1 MTSPKKYL
9 LKPPEMPPKYRLLIS
24 GHEWS
29 GKKTMAKLLEK
40 KYGWRIIDWMDIVA
54 NRMNELKSEYE
65 NEHHPNNP
73 AAEDRRI
80 GLSEHEWTEIINGKL
95 IDSWK
100 FFPWIY

>member
-1 MTSPKKYL
+1 
-9 LKPPEMPPKYRLLIS
+9 
-24 GHEWS
+24 
-29 GKKTMAKLLEK
+29 MAKLLEK

-100 FFPWIY
+100 FFPWIYQHIGLPLEKKRPPPAPPVEQVDGIEEQ